1 MLKKSLSIILSLTL
15 VLCSCLVMTAS
26 AKNDSDEFGFAVA
39 SDTHYVHPVKQ
50 AGTTLADEGWVTTF
64 NSESESLTNQ
74 SGFIIDEFLKECAE
88 NPKCQFVLITGD
100 LATHGRDYV
109 SEHEAVAAK
118 FRKFEKETGK
128 QVYVINGNH
137 DNAKDMPVDHKKFTE
152 IYHEF
157 GYDEALSTDEGTCS
171 YSANLNDEYTLVA
184 LDTCDERYRVVPNN
198 DITRMDWAVKQ
209 IKAAKKQGKKVIMIM
224 HHNLLEHNPFQKLNE
239 KNYVVNTPYSFAGL
253 LADLGV
259 KLVFSGHTHCN
270 NVKSYTSFLG
280 NTIYDFSMSSLGNFP
295 AEYKYFNVTDSKISY
310 ETKKINHIDADKLAE
325 VCKGFSNEALEM
337 MKNNLQTY
345 TWSMSYREYS
355 EDLRENISPE
365 TLGVEESSALYAKL
379 KPVTDTIKEMS
390 DTPIYGKGG
399 IQEQAAAYGLEIPD
413 SEYKTLN
420 DAMTLA
426 MLRCKIGDKRYN
438 LNSNDFTVLIRLLAF
453 TVRKSIAAT
462 ADSDILSDANEML
475 GKLGYK
481 GSVADNM
488 LRDFSEKY
496 GFATPEEKE
505 ALAIAYG
512 LWGGYFSDVDG
523 VENRDGAIPGYAVKE
538 ANENQFI
545 VMAKKLFKLVID
557 LLNKIFISFYP
568 VFGKYFA

>member
-1 MLKKSLSIILSLTL
+1 MLKKSISIILSLTL
-15 VLCSCLVMTAS
+15 ILCSLLTLTAS
-26 AKNDSDEFGFAVA
+26 AEKSGENFGFAVA
-39 SDTHYVHPVKQ
+39 SDIHYVHPVKQ
-50 AGTTLADEGWVTTF
+50 VGTTLADEGWVTTF
-64 NSESESLTNQ
+64 KSESESLTNQ
-74 SGFIIDEFLKECAE
+74 SGFIIDQFLKECAE
-88 NPKCQFVLITGD
+88 NPKCQFVLVTGD

-109 SEHEAVAAK
+109 SEHETVAAK
-118 FRKFEKETGK
+118 FRKFEQETGK

-157 GYDEALSTDEGTCS
+157 GYDEALSTDDGTCS

-198 DITRMDWAVKQ
+198 DVTRMDWAVKQ

-270 NVKSYTSFLG
+270 NVKSYTSFLS

-295 AEYKYFNVTDSKISY
+295 AEYKYFNVSDSEINY

-325 VCKGFSNEALEM
+325 VCKGYSKDALEM
-337 MKNNLQTY
+337 MKNSLQEY
-345 TWSMSYREYS
+345 TWSMSYKEYS
-355 EDLRENISPE
+355 ENLRENISPE

-379 KPVTDTIKEMS
+379 KPITDVIKEMS
-390 DTPIYGKGG
+390 DTPIYGEGG
-399 IQEQAAAYGLEIPD
+399 IKEQAAEYGLEIPD

-420 DAMTLA
+420 DAITLA

-438 LNSNDFTVLIRLLAF
+438 LGSDDFIVLIRLIAF
-453 TVRKSIAAT
+453 TVRKSIAET
-462 ADSDILSDANEML
+462 ADGDILAGANELL

-481 GSVADNM
+481 GSLADNM
-488 LRDFSEKY
+488 LREFSEKY

-505 ALAIAYG
+505 ALAIAYS
-512 LWGGYFSDVDG
+512 LWGGYIGEVDG
-523 VENRDGAIPGYAVKE
+523 VENRNGTIPGYEVKE
-538 ANENQFI
+538 ANTNQFI
-545 VMAKKLFKLVID
+545 IIAENLVKLAKNIIKKLITFV
-557 LLNKIFISFYP
+557 YP
-568 VFGKYFA
+568 IFGK

>member
-15 VLCSCLVMTAS
+15 VLCSCLVLTAS

-280 NTIYDFSMSSLGNFP
+280 NTIYDFSMPSLGNFP

-337 MKNNLQTY
+337 MKNNLQAY

-426 MLRCKIGDKRYN
+426 ILRCKIGDKRYN

-462 ADSDILSDANEML
+462 ADSDILSGANEML

-481 GSVADNM
+481 GTVADNM

-545 VMAKKLFKLVID
+545 VMAKKLFKLVLD

-568 VFGKYFA
+568 VFGK

>member
-15 VLCSCLVMTAS
+15 VLCSCLVLTAS

-198 DITRMDWAVKQ
+198 DITRMNWAVKQ

-337 MKNNLQTY
+337 MNNNLQAY

-426 MLRCKIGDKRYN
+426 ILRCKIGDKRYN

-462 ADSDILSDANEML
+462 ADSDILSGANEML

-545 VMAKKLFKLVID
+545 VMAKKLFKFVID
-557 LLNKIFISFYP
+557 LLNKIIISFYP
-568 VFGKYFA
+568 VFGK

>member
-15 VLCSCLVMTAS
+15 VLCSCLVLTAS
-26 AKNDSDEFGFAVA
+26 AKNSSDEFGFAVA

-337 MKNNLQTY
+337 MKNNLQAY

-365 TLGVEESSALYAKL
+365 MLGVEESSALYAKL

-426 MLRCKIGDKRYN
+426 ILRCKIGDKRYN

-462 ADSDILSDANEML
+462 ADSDILSGANEML

-488 LRDFSEKY
+488 LRNFSEKY

-545 VMAKKLFKLVID
+545 VMAKMLFKLVID
-557 LLNKIFISFYP
+557 LLNKIIISFYP
-568 VFGKYFA
+568 VFGK

>member
-15 VLCSCLVMTAS
+15 VLCSCLVLTAS
-26 AKNDSDEFGFAVA
+26 AKNDSDKFGFAVA

-253 LADLGV
+253 LADLDV

-337 MKNNLQTY
+337 MKNNLQAY
-345 TWSMSYREYS
+345 TWSMSYKEYS

-365 TLGVEESSALYAKL
+365 TLGVEESSALYTKL

-462 ADSDILSDANEML
+462 ADSDILSGANEML

-557 LLNKIFISFYP
+557 LLNKIIISFYP
-568 VFGKYFA
+568 VFGK

>member
-15 VLCSCLVMTAS
+15 VLCSCLVLTAS

-337 MKNNLQTY
+337 MKNNLQAY
-345 TWSMSYREYS
+345 TWSMSYKEYS

-390 DTPIYGKGG
+390 DTPIYGNGG

-557 LLNKIFISFYP
+557 LLNKIIISFYP
-568 VFGKYFA
+568 VFGK

>member
-15 VLCSCLVMTAS
+15 VLCSCLVLTAS

-280 NTIYDFSMSSLGNFP
+280 STIYDFSMSSLGNFP

-557 LLNKIFISFYP
+557 LLNKIIISFYP
-568 VFGKYFA
+568 VFGK

>member
-15 VLCSCLVMTAS
+15 VLCSCLVLTAL

-310 ETKKINHIDADKLAE
+310 ETKKINHIDADKLTE

-337 MKNNLQTY
+337 MKNNLQAY

-438 LNSNDFTVLIRLLAF
+438 LNSNDFTVLVRLLAF
-453 TVRKSIAAT
+453 TVRKSIATT
-462 ADSDILSDANEML
+462 ADIDILSGANEML

-488 LRDFSEKY
+488 LRDFSEEY

-505 ALAIAYG
+505 ALVIAYG

-557 LLNKIFISFYP
+557 LLNKIIISFYP
-568 VFGKYFA
+568 VFGK

>member
-15 VLCSCLVMTAS
+15 VLCSCLVLTAS

-337 MKNNLQTY
+337 MKNNLQAY

-365 TLGVEESSALYAKL
+365 TLDVEESSALYAKL

-426 MLRCKIGDKRYN
+426 ILRCKIGDKRYN

-462 ADSDILSDANEML
+462 ADSDILSGANEML

-545 VMAKKLFKLVID
+545 VMVKKLFKLVID

-568 VFGKYFA
+568 VFGK

>member
-15 VLCSCLVMTAS
+15 VLCSCLVLTAS
-26 AKNDSDEFGFAVA
+26 AKNDSDKFGFAVA

-209 IKAAKKQGKKVIMIM
+209 INAAKKQGKKVIMIM

-420 DAMTLA
+420 EAITLA
-426 MLRCKIGDKRYN
+426 ILRCKIGDKRYN

-462 ADSDILSDANEML
+462 ADSDILSGANEML

-545 VMAKKLFKLVID
+545 VMVKKLFKLVID
-557 LLNKIFISFYP
+557 LLNKIIISFYP
-568 VFGKYFA
+568 VFGK

>member
-15 VLCSCLVMTAS
+15 VLCSCLVLTAS
-26 AKNDSDEFGFAVA
+26 AQNDSDEFGFAVA

-280 NTIYDFSMSSLGNFP
+280 STIYDFSMSSLGNFP

-426 MLRCKIGDKRYN
+426 ILRCKIGDKRYN

-462 ADSDILSDANEML
+462 ADSDILSGANEML

-557 LLNKIFISFYP
+557 LLNKIIISFYP
-568 VFGKYFA
+568 VFGK

>member
-15 VLCSCLVMTAS
+15 VLCSCLVLTAS

-157 GYDEALSTDEGTCS
+157 GYDEALSTDKGTCS

-295 AEYKYFNVTDSKISY
+295 AEYKYFKVTDSKISY

-337 MKNNLQTY
+337 MKNNLQAY
-345 TWSMSYREYS
+345 TWSMSYREFS

-426 MLRCKIGDKRYN
+426 ILRCKIGDKRYN

-462 ADSDILSDANEML
+462 ADSDILSGANEML

-481 GSVADNM
+481 GSVADNL

-538 ANENQFI
+538 SNENQFI
-545 VMAKKLFKLVID
+545 VMAKKLFKFVID

-568 VFGKYFA
+568 VFGK

>member
-15 VLCSCLVMTAS
+15 VLCSCLVLTAS
-26 AKNDSDEFGFAVA
+26 AKNSSDEFGFAVA

-118 FRKFEKETGK
+118 IRKFEKETGK

-337 MKNNLQTY
+337 MKNNLQAY

-426 MLRCKIGDKRYN
+426 ILRCKIGDKRYN

-462 ADSDILSDANEML
+462 ADSDILSGANEML

-557 LLNKIFISFYP
+557 LLNKIIISFYP
-568 VFGKYFA
+568 VFGK

>member
-15 VLCSCLVMTAS
+15 VLCSCLVLTAS

-239 KNYVVNTPYSFAGL
+239 KNYVINTPYSFAGL

-462 ADSDILSDANEML
+462 ADSDILSGANEML

-557 LLNKIFISFYP
+557 LLNKIIISFYP
-568 VFGKYFA
+568 VFGK

>member
-15 VLCSCLVMTAS
+15 VLCSCLVLTAS

-337 MKNNLQTY
+337 MKNNLQAY
-345 TWSMSYREYS
+345 SWSMSYREYS

-462 ADSDILSDANEML
+462 AYSDILSGANEML

-568 VFGKYFA
+568 VFGK

>member
-15 VLCSCLVMTAS
+15 VLCSCLVLTAS

-337 MKNNLQTY
+337 MKNNLQAY
-345 TWSMSYREYS
+345 TWSMSYKEYS

-390 DTPIYGKGG
+390 DTPIYGNGG

-426 MLRCKIGDKRYN
+426 ILRCKIGDKRYN

-462 ADSDILSDANEML
+462 ADSDILSGANEML

-545 VMAKKLFKLVID
+545 VMAKKLFKFVID
-557 LLNKIFISFYP
+557 LLNKIIISFYP
-568 VFGKYFA
+568 VFGK

>member
-15 VLCSCLVMTAS
+15 VLCSCLVLTAS

-88 NPKCQFVLITGD
+88 NPKCQFALITGD

-337 MKNNLQTY
+337 MKNNLQAY

-426 MLRCKIGDKRYN
+426 ILRCKIGDKRYN

-462 ADSDILSDANEML
+462 ADSDILSGANEML

-496 GFATPEEKE
+496 GFATPEKKE

-512 LWGGYFSDVDG
+512 LWGGYIGEVDG
-523 VENRDGAIPGYAVKE
+523 VENRNGTIPGYEVKE
-538 ANENQFI
+538 ANTNQFI
-545 VMAKKLFKLVID
+545 IISENLVNLAKNIIKKLITFV
-557 LLNKIFISFYP
+557 YP
-568 VFGKYFA
+568 IFGK

>member
-15 VLCSCLVMTAS
+15 VLCSCLVLTAS
-26 AKNDSDEFGFAVA
+26 AKNSSDEFGFAVA

-337 MKNNLQTY
+337 MKNNLQAY

-462 ADSDILSDANEML
+462 ADSDILSGANEML

-488 LRDFSEKY
+488 FRDFSEKY

-545 VMAKKLFKLVID
+545 VMTKKLFKLVID

-568 VFGKYFA
+568 VFGK

>member
-15 VLCSCLVMTAS
+15 VLCSCLVLTAS
-26 AKNDSDEFGFAVA
+26 AKNDSDKFGFAVA

-157 GYDEALSTDEGTCS
+157 GYDEALSTDEETCS

-426 MLRCKIGDKRYN
+426 ILRCKIGDKRYN

-462 ADSDILSDANEML
+462 ADSDILSGANEML

-538 ANENQFI
+538 ANENPFI

-557 LLNKIFISFYP
+557 LLNKIIISFYP
-568 VFGKYFA
+568 VFGK

>member
-15 VLCSCLVMTAS
+15 VLCSCLVLTAS

-118 FRKFEKETGK
+118 FRKFEKGTGK

-337 MKNNLQTY
+337 MKNNLQAY

-462 ADSDILSDANEML
+462 ADSDILSGANEML

-557 LLNKIFISFYP
+557 LLNKIIISFYP
-568 VFGKYFA
+568 VFGK

>member
-15 VLCSCLVMTAS
+15 VLCSCLVLTAS

-209 IKAAKKQGKKVIMIM
+209 IKAAKKQSKKVIMIM

-337 MKNNLQTY
+337 MKNNLQAY

-462 ADSDILSDANEML
+462 ADSDILSGATEML

-557 LLNKIFISFYP
+557 LLNKIIISFYP
-568 VFGKYFA
+568 VFGK

>member
-15 VLCSCLVMTAS
+15 VLCSCLVLTAS

-337 MKNNLQTY
+337 MKNNLQAY

-365 TLGVEESSALYAKL
+365 TLGVEESSAFYAKL

-426 MLRCKIGDKRYN
+426 ILRCKIGDKRYN

-462 ADSDILSDANEML
+462 ADSDFLSGANEML

-481 GSVADNM
+481 GSVADNL

-557 LLNKIFISFYP
+557 LLNKIIISFYP
-568 VFGKYFA
+568 VFGK

>member
-1 MLKKSLSIILSLTL
+1 MLKKSISIILSLTL
-15 VLCSCLVMTAS
+15 ILCSLLTLTAS
-26 AKNDSDEFGFAVA
+26 AEKSGENFGFAVA
-39 SDTHYVHPVKQ
+39 SDIHYVHPVKQ
-50 AGTTLADEGWVTTF
+50 VGTTLADEGWVTTF
-64 NSESESLTNQ
+64 KSESESLTNQ
-74 SGFIIDEFLKECAE
+74 SGFIIDQFLKECAE
-88 NPKCQFVLITGD
+88 NPKCQFVLVTGD

-109 SEHEAVAAK
+109 SEHETVAAK
-118 FRKFEKETGK
+118 FRKFEQETGK

-157 GYDEALSTDEGTCS
+157 GYDEALSTDDGTCS

-198 DITRMDWAVKQ
+198 DVTRMDWAVKQ

-295 AEYKYFNVTDSKISY
+295 AEYKYFNVSDSEINY

-325 VCKGFSNEALEM
+325 VCKGYSKDALEM
-337 MKNNLQTY
+337 MKNSLQEY
-345 TWSMSYREYS
+345 TWSMSYKEYS
-355 EDLRENISPE
+355 ENLRENISPE

-379 KPVTDTIKEMS
+379 KPITDMIKEMS
-390 DTPIYGKGG
+390 DTPIYGEGG
-399 IQEQAAAYGLEIPD
+399 IKEQASEYGLEIPD

-420 DAMTLA
+420 DALTLA

-438 LNSNDFTVLIRLLAF
+438 LGSDDFTVLIRLIAF
-453 TVRKSIAAT
+453 TVRKSIAET
-462 ADSDILSDANEML
+462 ADGDILAGANELL

-481 GSVADNM
+481 GSLADNM
-488 LRDFSEKY
+488 LREFSEKY

-505 ALAIAYG
+505 ALAIAYS
-512 LWGGYFSDVDG
+512 LWGGYIGEVDG
-523 VENRDGAIPGYAVKE
+523 VENRNGTIPGYEVKE
-538 ANENQFI
+538 ANTNQFI
-545 VMAKKLFKLVID
+545 IIAENLVKLAKNIIKKLITFV
-557 LLNKIFISFYP
+557 YP
-568 VFGKYFA
+568 IFGK

>member
-15 VLCSCLVMTAS
+15 VLCSCLVLTAS

-295 AEYKYFNVTDSKISY
+295 AEYKHFNVTDSKISY

-337 MKNNLQTY
+337 MKNNLQAY
-345 TWSMSYREYS
+345 TWSMSYKEYS

-426 MLRCKIGDKRYN
+426 ILRCKIGDKRYN

-462 ADSDILSDANEML
+462 ADSDILSGANEML

-557 LLNKIFISFYP
+557 LLNKIIISFYP
-568 VFGKYFA
+568 VFGK

>member
-15 VLCSCLVMTAS
+15 VLCSCLVLTAS
-26 AKNDSDEFGFAVA
+26 AQNSSDEFGFAVA

-128 QVYVINGNH
+128 QAYVINGNH

-157 GYDEALSTDEGTCS
+157 GYDKALSTDEGTCS

-337 MKNNLQTY
+337 MNNNLQAY

-426 MLRCKIGDKRYN
+426 ILRCKIGDKRYN

-462 ADSDILSDANEML
+462 ADSDILSGANEML

-538 ANENQFI
+538 TNENQFI
-545 VMAKKLFKLVID
+545 VMVKKLFKLVID
-557 LLNKIFISFYP
+557 LLDKILISFYP
-568 VFGKYFA
+568 VFGK

>member
-15 VLCSCLVMTAS
+15 VLCSCLVLTAS

-337 MKNNLQTY
+337 MKNNLQAY

-426 MLRCKIGDKRYN
+426 ILRCKIGDKRYN

-462 ADSDILSDANEML
+462 ADSDILSGANEML

-505 ALAIAYG
+505 ALTIAYG

-557 LLNKIFISFYP
+557 LLNKIIISFYP
-568 VFGKYFA
+568 VFGK

>member
-15 VLCSCLVMTAS
+15 VLCSCLVLTAS

-157 GYDEALSTDEGTCS
+157 GYDEALSTDEGICS

-337 MKNNLQTY
+337 MKNNLQAY

-420 DAMTLA
+420 DALTLA

-462 ADSDILSDANEML
+462 ADSDILSGANEML

-481 GSVADNM
+481 GSLADNM

-545 VMAKKLFKLVID
+545 VMAKMLFKLVID
-557 LLNKIFISFYP
+557 LLNKIIISFYP
-568 VFGKYFA
+568 VFGK

>member
-15 VLCSCLVMTAS
+15 VLCSCLVLTAS

-224 HHNLLEHNPFQKLNE
+224 HHNILEHNPFQKLNE

-568 VFGKYFA
+568 VFGK

>member
-15 VLCSCLVMTAS
+15 VLCSCLVLTAS

-280 NTIYDFSMSSLGNFP
+280 STIYDFSMSSLGNFP

-462 ADSDILSDANEML
+462 ADSDILSDANEIL

-557 LLNKIFISFYP
+557 LLNKIIISFYP
-568 VFGKYFA
+568 VFGK

>member
-15 VLCSCLVMTAS
+15 VLCSCLVLTAS
-26 AKNDSDEFGFAVA
+26 AQNDSDEFGFAVA

-280 NTIYDFSMSSLGNFP
+280 STIYDFSMSSLGNFP

-426 MLRCKIGDKRYN
+426 ILRCKIGDKRYN

-462 ADSDILSDANEML
+462 ADSDILSGANEML

-568 VFGKYFA
+568 VFGK

>member
-15 VLCSCLVMTAS
+15 VLCSCLVLTAS
-26 AKNDSDEFGFAVA
+26 AKNSSDEFGFAVA

-280 NTIYDFSMSSLGNFP
+280 NTSYDFSMSSLGNFP
-295 AEYKYFNVTDSKISY
+295 AEYKFFNVTDSKISY

-337 MKNNLQTY
+337 MNNNLQAY
-345 TWSMSYREYS
+345 TWSMSYKEYS

-426 MLRCKIGDKRYN
+426 ILRCKIGDKRYN

-462 ADSDILSDANEML
+462 ADSDILSGANEML

-557 LLNKIFISFYP
+557 LLNKIIISFYP
-568 VFGKYFA
+568 VFGK

>member
-15 VLCSCLVMTAS
+15 VLCSCLVLTAS

-152 IYHEF
+152 NYHEF

-337 MKNNLQTY
+337 MKNNLQAY

-426 MLRCKIGDKRYN
+426 ILRCKIGDKRYN

-462 ADSDILSDANEML
+462 ADSDILSGANEML

-481 GSVADNM
+481 GSVADNL

-545 VMAKKLFKLVID
+545 VMAKNLFKLVID
-557 LLNKIFISFYP
+557 LLNKIIISFYP
-568 VFGKYFA
+568 VFGK

>member
-15 VLCSCLVMTAS
+15 VLCSCLVLTAS

-337 MKNNLQTY
+337 MKNNLQAY

-365 TLGVEESSALYAKL
+365 ALGVEESSALYAKL

-426 MLRCKIGDKRYN
+426 ILRCKIGDKRYN

-462 ADSDILSDANEML
+462 ADSDILSGANEML

-545 VMAKKLFKLVID
+545 IMAKKLFKLVID

-568 VFGKYFA
+568 VFGK

>member
-15 VLCSCLVMTAS
+15 VLCSCLVLTAS

-64 NSESESLTNQ
+64 NSGSESLTNQ

-426 MLRCKIGDKRYN
+426 ILRCKIGDKRYN

-538 ANENQFI
+538 ANENPFI
-545 VMAKKLFKLVID
+545 VMAKKLFKFVID
-557 LLNKIFISFYP
+557 LLNKIIISFYP
-568 VFGKYFA
+568 VFGK

>member
-15 VLCSCLVMTAS
+15 VLCSCLVLTAS

-109 SEHEAVAAK
+109 SEHEAVAAN

-337 MKNNLQTY
+337 MKNNLQAY
-345 TWSMSYREYS
+345 TWSMSYKEYS

-365 TLGVEESSALYAKL
+365 TLGVEESSALYTKL

-462 ADSDILSDANEML
+462 ADSDILSGANEML

-557 LLNKIFISFYP
+557 LLNKIIISFYP
-568 VFGKYFA
+568 VFGK

>member
-15 VLCSCLVMTAS
+15 VLCSCLVLTAS

-337 MKNNLQTY
+337 MNNNLQAY

-462 ADSDILSDANEML
+462 ADSDILSGANEML

-523 VENRDGAIPGYAVKE
+523 VENRDGTIPGYEVKE
-538 ANENQFI
+538 ANTNQFI
-545 VMAKKLFKLVID
+545 IIAENLVNLAKNIIKKLITFVYSI
-557 LLNKIFISFYP
+557 
-568 VFGKYFA
+568 FGK

>member
-15 VLCSCLVMTAS
+15 VLCSCLVLTAS
-26 AKNDSDEFGFAVA
+26 AKNDSDKFGFAVA

-310 ETKKINHIDADKLAE
+310 ETKKINHIDADNLAE

-337 MKNNLQTY
+337 MKNNLQAY

-462 ADSDILSDANEML
+462 ADSDILSGANEML

-557 LLNKIFISFYP
+557 LLNKIIISFYP
-568 VFGKYFA
+568 VFGK

>member
-1 MLKKSLSIILSLTL
+1 MLKKSISIILSLTL
-15 VLCSCLVMTAS
+15 ILCSLLTLTAS
-26 AKNDSDEFGFAVA
+26 AEKSGENFGFAVA
-39 SDTHYVHPVKQ
+39 SDIHYVHPVKQ
-50 AGTTLADEGWVTTF
+50 VGTTLADEGWVTTF
-64 NSESESLTNQ
+64 KSESESLTNQ
-74 SGFIIDEFLKECAE
+74 SGYIIDQFLKECAE
-88 NPKCQFVLITGD
+88 NPKCQFVLVTGD

-109 SEHEAVAAK
+109 SEHETVAAK
-118 FRKFEKETGK
+118 FRKFEQETGK

-157 GYDEALSTDEGTCS
+157 GYDEALSTDDGTCS

-198 DITRMDWAVKQ
+198 DVTRMDWAVKQ

-295 AEYKYFNVTDSKISY
+295 AEYKYFNVSDSEINY

-325 VCKGFSNEALEM
+325 VCKGYSKDALEM
-337 MKNNLQTY
+337 MKNSLQKY
-345 TWSMSYREYS
+345 TWSMSYKEYS
-355 EDLRENISPE
+355 ENLRENISPE

-379 KPVTDTIKEMS
+379 KPITDVIKEMS
-390 DTPIYGKGG
+390 DTPIYGEGG
-399 IQEQAAAYGLEIPD
+399 IKEQASEYGLEIPD

-420 DAMTLA
+420 DAITLA

-438 LNSNDFTVLIRLLAF
+438 LGSDDFTVLIRLIAF
-453 TVRKSIAAT
+453 TVRKSIAET
-462 ADSDILSDANEML
+462 ADGDILAGANELL

-481 GSVADNM
+481 GSLADNM
-488 LRDFSEKY
+488 LREFSEKY

-505 ALAIAYG
+505 ALAIAYS
-512 LWGGYFSDVDG
+512 LWGGYIGEVDG
-523 VENRDGAIPGYAVKE
+523 VENRNGTIPGYEVKE
-538 ANENQFI
+538 ANTNQFI
-545 VMAKKLFKLVID
+545 IIAENLVKLAKNIIKKLITFV
-557 LLNKIFISFYP
+557 YP
-568 VFGKYFA
+568 IFGK

>member
-15 VLCSCLVMTAS
+15 VLCSCLVLTAS
-26 AKNDSDEFGFAVA
+26 AQNSSDEFGFAVA

-310 ETKKINHIDADKLAE
+310 ETKKINHIDADKLTE

-337 MKNNLQTY
+337 MKNNLQAY

-462 ADSDILSDANEML
+462 ADSDILSGANEML

-496 GFATPEEKE
+496 GFATTEEKE

-557 LLNKIFISFYP
+557 LLNKIIISFYP
-568 VFGKYFA
+568 VFGK

>member
-15 VLCSCLVMTAS
+15 VLCSCLVLTAS
-26 AKNDSDEFGFAVA
+26 AKNDSDKFGFAVA

-64 NSESESLTNQ
+64 KSGSESLTNQ

-295 AEYKYFNVTDSKISY
+295 AEYKYFKVTDSKISY

-462 ADSDILSDANEML
+462 ADSDILSGANEML

-557 LLNKIFISFYP
+557 LLNKIIISFYP
-568 VFGKYFA
+568 VFGK